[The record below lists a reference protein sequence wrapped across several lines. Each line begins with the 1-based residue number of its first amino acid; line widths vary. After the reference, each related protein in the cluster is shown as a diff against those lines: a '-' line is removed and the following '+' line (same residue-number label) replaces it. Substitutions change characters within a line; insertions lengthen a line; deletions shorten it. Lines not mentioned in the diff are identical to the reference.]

1 MKLINI
7 GFGNLVNSDK
17 LIAVVAPDAAPVKRI
32 VQDAKSKGMLVD
44 ATCGRKCKA
53 VLVTTTLCC
62 PPSPQRLFITEQLK
76 ARNKRMNSKS
86 KGKLVLYTGSSGV
99 GKGTIMAEL
108 LKRNPN
114 IRLSVSNTTRKPR
127 KGEIDGVHYNFV
139 TKEQFEKLIEENG
152 FLEYAKYCDNY
163 YGTPK
168 KQVEDL
174 LNQGYDVFLEIEVQ
188 GGLQIL
194 EKYPDVLSIFIL
206 PTSIDSLSRRL
217 HRRGTEDEKTIAK
230 RLAEAEHEMSFKNRY
245 KYNVVNDDLDTAV
258 NEVLDILE
266 KESK

>member
-1 MKLINI
+1 
-7 GFGNLVNSDK
+7 
-17 LIAVVAPDAAPVKRI
+17 
-32 VQDAKSKGMLVD
+32 
-44 ATCGRKCKA
+44 
-53 VLVTTTLCC
+53 
-62 PPSPQRLFITEQLK
+62 
-76 ARNKRMNSKS
+76 MNSKS

-114 IRLSVSNTTRKPR
+114 IRLSVSNTTRAPR
-127 KGEIDGVHYNFV
+127 EGEIDGVHYNFI
-139 TKEQFEKLIEENG
+139 TKEQFEELIKNDG

-174 LNQGYDVFLEIEVQ
+174 LGEGYDVFLEIEVQ

-206 PTSIDSLSRRL
+206 PPSMESLSRRL
-217 HRRGTEDEKTIAK
+217 HRRGTEDEETINK
-230 RLAEAEHEMSFKNRY
+230 RLGEAEREISFKNRY
-245 KYNVVNDDLDTAV
+245 KYNVVNDDIDTAV
-258 NEVLDILE
+258 NEILDILK

>member
-1 MKLINI
+1 
-7 GFGNLVNSDK
+7 
-17 LIAVVAPDAAPVKRI
+17 
-32 VQDAKSKGMLVD
+32 
-44 ATCGRKCKA
+44 
-53 VLVTTTLCC
+53 
-62 PPSPQRLFITEQLK
+62 
-76 ARNKRMNSKS
+76 MNSKS

-217 HRRGTEDEKTIAK
+217 HRRGTEDEETINK
-230 RLAEAEHEMSFKNRY
+230 RLSEAEREISFKNRY

-258 NEVLDILE
+258 NEILDILK